1 MHAQA
6 HQWCEHSHAKRHAR
20 HAAQVCVIA
29 RGNHRRRRGPEH
41 PQPNRH
47 RQQGNGRDRPLR
59 PRHHDPQVECE
70 IV

>member
-6 HQWCEHSHAKRHAR
+6 HQRREHSHAKRHAR
-20 HAAQVCVIA
+20 HAAQVCVFA

-41 PQPNRH
+41 SQPHRH
-47 RQQGNGRDRPLR
+47 RQQGNGCHRPLR
-59 PRHHDPQVECE
+59 PRHHDPQDQRE